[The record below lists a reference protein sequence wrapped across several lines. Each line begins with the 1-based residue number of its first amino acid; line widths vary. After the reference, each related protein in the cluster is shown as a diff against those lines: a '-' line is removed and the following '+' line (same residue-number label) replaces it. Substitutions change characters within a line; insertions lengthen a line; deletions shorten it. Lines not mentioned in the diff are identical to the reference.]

1 MLPYSG
7 AIYGFIFAKKLPGH
21 PRKFVFSCLSG
32 EYAGIL
38 HSMLMTKLY
47 LSFPW
52 LTFFF
57 IVFCLMTLAQLFYYG
72 WFFRRLAFFSPAP
85 RDQSQQHPVSV
96 IICARDE
103 AARLITHL
111 PGALVQSYPS
121 THEVIVVNHNSQ
133 DDTRFLLDEFKKT
146 FKGLH
151 IVNLEQEAI
160 GIPGKKYPLSMGI
173 KEAKYEIVLLTD
185 ADCVPASEFWMQKMQ
200 DGYHAGIEV
209 VLGYSPYKK
218 NSGLLNKIIRFD
230 TFHTALQYLSY
241 ALAGLPYMGVGRN
254 LSYKKDVFLRNKGF
268 SAINHLPGGD
278 DDLFINKV
286 ANRINTAIVIDPD
299 SFTLSEPKKTFNEWF
314 KQKSRHYSAAKYYKP
329 LHKFLLGLYSCS
341 HLLFYPL
348 FIASL
353 FFNWR
358 LALPIFG
365 IRLIVQGVIYYKAM
379 QKLGE
384 EDLFAWWWLLDIWM
398 VAYYLIFASTL
409 WKKPRPTWK

>member
-1 MLPYSG
+1 MNRLS
-7 AIYGFIFAKKLPGH
+7 ISWSEIIFIL
-21 PRKFVFSCLSG
+21 
-32 EYAGIL
+32 
-38 HSMLMTKLY
+38 
-47 LSFPW
+47 
-52 LTFFF
+52 FF
-57 IVFCLMTLAQLFYYG
+57 IVTLVQLFYYG
-72 WFFRRLAFFSPAP
+72 WFFRRLAFFTPAEKES
-85 RDQSQQHPVSV
+85 SQQHPVSV

-103 AARLITHL
+103 AAKLVTHL
-111 PGALVQSYPS
+111 PGALVQRYPS

-200 DGYHAGIEV
+200 DGYNNGIEV

-218 NSGLLNKIIRFD
+218 NEGFLNKIIRFD
-230 TFHTALQYLSY
+230 TFHTALQYFSY
-241 ALAGLPYMGVGRN
+241 ALAGIPYMGVGRN

-286 ANRINTAIVIDPD
+286 ATKENTAIVIDRD
-299 SFTLSEPKKTFNEWF
+299 TFTLSEPKKTFGEWF
-314 KQKSRHYSAAKYYKP
+314 RQKTRHFSTAKYYRP
-329 LHKFLLGLYSCS
+329 LHKFLLGMYSAS

-348 FIASL
+348 FVASL
-353 FFNWR
+353 FFDWR
-358 LALPIFG
+358 FALGLFGLRLCIQGYIF
-365 IRLIVQGVIYYKAM
+365 YKTM
-379 QKLGE
+379 EMLDEK
-384 EDLFAWWWLLDIWM
+384 DLFPWWWLLDIWM
-398 VAYYLIFASTL
+398 FAYYLIFVPTI
-409 WKKPRPTWK
+409 WKKPRASWN

>member
-1 MLPYSG
+1 MTRLN
-7 AIYGFIFAKKLPGH
+7 
-21 PRKFVFSCLSG
+21 LS
-32 EYAGIL
+32 L
-38 HSMLMTKLY
+38 
-47 LSFPW
+47 PW
-52 LTFFF
+52 LEILF
-57 IVFCLMTLAQLFYYG
+57 VAFCLISLIQLFYYG
-72 WFFRRLAFFSPAP
+72 WFFRRLAFFSPEA
-85 RDQSQQHPVSV
+85 RNQSQQHPVSV

-103 AARLITHL
+103 AAKLETYL
-111 PGALVQSYPS
+111 VGALVQTYPS

-133 DDTRFLLDEFKKT
+133 DDTRFLLDEFKKK

-151 IVNLEQEAI
+151 IVNLEHEAI

-200 DGYHAGIEV
+200 DGYYNGIEV

-218 NSGLLNKIIRFD
+218 NPGFLNKIIRFD
-230 TFHTALQYLSY
+230 TFHTALQYFSY

-286 ANRINTAIVIDPD
+286 ATKVNTAIVVDPD
-299 SFTLSEPKKTFNEWF
+299 TFTLSEPKKTFGEWF
-314 KQKSRHYSAAKYYKP
+314 RQKTRHYTTAKYYKP
-329 LHKFLLGLYSCS
+329 VHKFLLGSYSFT

-348 FIASL
+348 FIISL
-353 FFNWR
+353 FFSWR
-358 LALPIFG
+358 LALPVFG
-365 IRLIVQGVIYYKAM
+365 LRLLVQGYIYYKAM
-379 QKLGE
+379 KKLQE

-398 VAYYLIFASTL
+398 FAYYLIFAPTL
-409 WKKPRPTWK
+409 WKKPRPNWN